1 MKDTGTPPPP
11 PPGYSAG
18 TQPHFEDPLP
28 APNPHRLQP
37 DLPANMASN
46 LDEQLYAQ
54 SFRGPSPGPPP
65 PHAGYNPG
73 GFSLPNP
80 GVPPSRSPQP
90 NANWS
95 PWASPPPGAA
105 SPQINNYS
113 SPPPFPSSSP
123 SNHLVQ
129 GMAGLTFNN
138 NDTNLHNP
146 YDGPRYS
153 SPAPPSYGAPK
164 TGTSSPTPSGAPPSL
179 TAPIPTIPSLSQAMA
194 IVQNTSH
201 DPALKVTWC
210 RDVLF
215 LVDRAHA
222 TATGVSPGSEPPAG
236 PVMLE
241 DPQLNKLAQVAVPI
255 ILQIANGASAY
266 PGGTGMPPHVAE
278 ALYHRAC
285 LTSSGAFPEHI
296 RQNPRA
302 AFRDFETSARAG
314 FGRAWF
320 RIGRDYE
327 GFGDLAHAKECFERG
342 CKAADKPG
350 VGGITVPDGKGVGS
364 CLYRMG
370 MAHLLGQ
377 LGLPV
382 SVEAA
387 LPLLQKAATHST
399 IESPQP
405 AYVYALLLLGEFTQ
419 ANVSPALFIQLQ
431 LLSPHLLHLPHTNP
445 SAPHPGIL
453 QESKVHMERSAF
465 LHFAPAQYKL
475 GHAYEFATPPWDF
488 DALMSVEWYSRA
500 SQQGESEAD
509 MALSK
514 WFLCGSK
521 VGDGSDAPE
530 AGGFDKDEKLA
541 RVFAEKAA
549 KKGLPSAEFAMGY
562 YLEVGIGGPKDVT
575 EARAWYIKA
584 RDHGN
589 TDAADRL
596 NALSASNPQALSRA
610 EHDTITES
618 KLVRTRTQAKQRSEA
633 QKVKDGWQAAQV
645 AQAGSGRRRDGNQVV
660 DLIRKNTL
668 EGRGYGGGRA
678 AYDPHGHGRHMT
690 EPGHQPGHNGA
701 ITNSP
706 GSSPRMGSVPVPGNT
721 TGVGLRPGRDTR
733 AYPTANRYT
742 LTDPGSTGPPPEVG
756 RQSSPSGNSARPSGR
771 PGMGGRAVSGG
782 TGYSG
787 HSSPAPSGPT
797 PSASPKPSGPQTFAE
812 MGFTGARAQDKDC
825 VIM

>member
-1 MKDTGTPPPP
+1 MSAPPPPLPPVPPALQNQPLPPVPPP
-11 PPGYSAG
+11 PPGYSAES
-18 TQPHFEDPLP
+18 QPHFEDPLP
-28 APNPHRLQP
+28 APRPHTLKP

-65 PHAGYNPG
+65 PGNYNPG
-73 GFSLPNP
+73 GFAMPT
-80 GVPPSRSPQP
+80 GPSRSPQP
-90 NANWS
+90 NHNANWS
-95 PWASPPPGAA
+95 PWASPPPGAQPPA
-105 SPQINNYS
+105 IPSSYSS
-113 SPPPFPSSSP
+113 SPPPFPASSNS
-123 SNHLVQ
+123 LAY
-129 GMAGLTFNN
+129 GMAGLSLNN
-138 NDTNLHNP
+138 PNE
-146 YDGPRYS
+146 RYPT
-153 SPAPPSYGAPK
+153 PAPPSYSGSPK
-164 TGTSSPTPSGAPPSL
+164 NGSPNPGNPPSL
-179 TAPIPTIPSLSQAMA
+179 TAAIPTIPALSQAMP
-194 IVQNTSH
+194 IIQNPTH

-215 LVDRAHA
+215 LVERAHA
-222 TATGVSPGSEPPAG
+222 TATGTSPGSEPPAG

-241 DPQLNKLAQVAVPI
+241 DPQLAKLAQIAVPI
-255 ILQIANGASAY
+255 ILQVANGASAY
-266 PGGTGMPPHVAE
+266 PSGNGMPPHVSE
-278 ALYHRAC
+278 ALYQRAC
-285 LTSSGAFPEHI
+285 LTASGAFPEHVK
-296 RQNPRA
+296 QNPRQ

-327 GFGDLAHAKECFERG
+327 GFGDVPHAKECFERG
-342 CKAADKPG
+342 C
-350 VGGITVPDGKGVGS
+350 VRGVGS

-382 SVEAA
+382 SIETA
-387 LPLLQKAATHST
+387 LPLLQRAALTST

-431 LLSPHLLHLPHTNP
+431 LLPPHLLHLPHNNP
-445 SAPHPGIL
+445 SAPHPGVL
-453 QESKVHMERSAF
+453 QEAKVHMDRSAY
-465 LHFAPAQYKL
+465 LHFPPAQYKL
-475 GHAYEFATPPWDF
+475 GHAYEFATPPWEF

-514 WFLCGSK
+514 WFLCGSR
-521 VGDGSDAPE
+521 
-530 AGGFDKDEKLA
+530 GFDKDEKLA

-562 YLEVGIGGPKDVT
+562 YSEVGIGGKKDVG
-575 EARAWYIKA
+575 EATAWYIKA

-596 NALSASNPQALSRA
+596 SALSASNPQSLSRA

-633 QKVKDGWQAAQV
+633 QKVKDGWQAAQAV
-645 AQAGSGRRRDGNQVV
+645 QAQQPQPSGRRRDANQVV

-668 EGRGYGGGRA
+668 EGRPGGYGGG
-678 AYDPHGHGRHMT
+678 PHGGHGRYTT
-690 EPGHQPGHNGA
+690 EPAPYQQGPP
-701 ITNSP
+701 P
-706 GSSPRMGSVPVPGNT
+706 GSVMPSVGPPHMDG
-721 TGVGLRPGRDTR
+721 R

-742 LTDPGSTGPPPEVG
+742 LTDPGTAPPPEG
-756 RQSSPSGNSARPSGR
+756 APPGRHPQSRQSSPRPGR
-771 PGMGGRAVSGG
+771 PGMGG
-782 TGYSG
+782 
-787 HSSPAPSGPT
+787 PAPST
-797 PSASPKPSGPQTFAE
+797 SPKPPGPQTFAE
-812 MGFTGARAQDKDC
+812 MGFQGARAQDKEC